1 MWQKMRIPDDTYD
14 HYACDRCVKIWKGP
28 KGCNLID
35 LGWRYCPNCGS
46 CMLESPTADQM
57 RVSLEDVLDSIRD
70 MAKHPDGRLRAR
82 NLLERLEREYLH
94 RRII

>member
-1 MWQKMRIPDDTYD
+1 
-14 HYACDRCVKIWKGP
+14 
-28 KGCNLID
+28 
-35 LGWRYCPNCGS
+35 
-46 CMLESPTADQM
+46 MLESPTADQM